1 VGIPLNI
8 GGIPYPESYKV
19 GPWIYRCCGG
29 EEKMKIKKV
38 CVIGMGTMGSQIGVV
53 CAKGGCET
61 SMVDTNADQVERGL
75 KSIRLFLQGQE
86 KKGKIDQET
95 KDRVLSLI
103 TTGTDIPKAVKDT
116 DLVIEAVY
124 ENIDIKKDAFKKM
137 DEASPEHTILASNT
151 STLWIAELS
160 AATKR
165 PEKCIGTHFLIPAA
179 LTPLVEV
186 VRGPVTSDETH
197 DTVIDFLGKCGKET
211 VTVADSPGFVINRLY
226 LPMVNEA
233 FFALET
239 GLASAEDIDR
249 SCTMGLGYPLGPL
262 AAADAF
268 GLDILLACMK
278 TFHRELGDKYRPC
291 PLIVKLVKAG
301 HLGRKSGR
309 GVYDYSKQNNRIT
322 A

>member
-1 VGIPLNI
+1 M
-8 GGIPYPESYKV
+8 E
-19 GPWIYRCCGG
+19 
-29 EEKMKIKKV
+29 IKKV
-38 CVIGMGTMGSQIGVV
+38 CVIGMGTMGNQIGIVF
-53 CAKGGCET
+53 AKAGFET
-61 SMVDTNADQVERGL
+61 YMVDTSQNQIERGL
-75 KSIRLFLQGQE
+75 KSVQSFLQGQE
-86 KKGKIDQET
+86 KKGKIDQEK
-95 KDRVLSLI
+95 KDSILSLI
-103 TTGTDIPKAVKDT
+103 ATGTNIPKGVKDA

-124 ENIDIKKDAFKKM
+124 EDIEVKKDTFKKM
-137 DEASPEHTILASNT
+137 DVACPEHAILASNT

-160 AATKR
+160 AATNR
-165 PEKCIGTHFLIPAA
+165 PEKFIGTHFLIPAA

-197 DTVIDFLGKCGKET
+197 GTVIDFLGRCGKET

-249 SCTMGLGYPLGPL
+249 SCTKGLGYPLGPL

-309 GVYDYSKQNNRIT
+309 GVYDYSK
-322 A
+322 